1 MSLMD
6 GVEETDAELIE
17 LKRIHNLLLT
27 STRASAFA
35 VNTSIPQDVVR
46 QMWAEACLEEAHAT
60 FEYEGMR
67 LEGVEGC
74 GVRDIK
80 LWFETLMYRWCLHL
94 QAKISSKRTT

>member
-6 GVEETDAELIE
+6 GVEETDAELVE
-17 LKRIHNLLLT
+17 LKRIHALILT
-27 STRASAFA
+27 STRAMAFA
-35 VNTSIPQDVVR
+35 AKTDIPQETVR
-46 QMWAEACLEEAHAT
+46 QMWAEACLEEAHMT

-94 QAKISSKRTT
+94 QAKISSKRTP